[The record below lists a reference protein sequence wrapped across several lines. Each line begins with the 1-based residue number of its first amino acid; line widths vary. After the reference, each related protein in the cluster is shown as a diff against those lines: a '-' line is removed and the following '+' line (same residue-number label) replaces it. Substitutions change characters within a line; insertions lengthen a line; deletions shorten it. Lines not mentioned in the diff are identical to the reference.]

1 MREVANLGK
10 SQASKWVDL
19 SIDTVG
25 WRSHGRSAVY
35 LMNDRVTGFRIIGI
49 RLFFFSLSLLSR
61 LRERER
67 DFFFVY
73 VTRVR
78 TSRLLLLI
86 LVAACLLL

>member
-49 RLFFFSLSLLSR
+49 RLFFFSLSLFAISPERKGERFFFR
-61 LRERER
+61 LRN
-67 DFFFVY
+67 
-73 VTRVR
+73 
-78 TSRLLLLI
+78 TSSNE
-86 LVAACLLL
+86 